1 MVTARQETKALALGL
16 LCPLAQVS
24 PMKSRLGWGN
34 VKQQKIV
41 GVLPHTCKA
50 SHCSLSSPFRSRY
63 CL

>member
-34 VKQQKIV
+34 VKQQK
-41 GVLPHTCKA
+41 P
-50 SHCSLSSPFRSRY
+50 
-63 CL
+63 